1 MLFFLA
7 RCLACTLIFL
17 APLIL
22 VVIASADPNTALI
35 LIIPFFGLIPA
46 YIMALIVFVPVEAL
60 CKWAGARWLA
70 NIAVPISGGAGAA
83 GGIVLLAVVWDNLDV
98 LARNFAQ
105 EPWALIFWVV
115 LGFVWGVLWRIA
127 TFAVGRIGFFRRR
140 LEPA

>member
-7 RCLACTLIFL
+7 RCLACTSIFV
-17 APLIL
+17 APLVL
-22 VVIASADPNTALI
+22 VVLASDDPSMMLI

-46 YIMALIVFVPVEAL
+46 YIMALVVFVPVEAL
-60 CKWAGARWLA
+60 CKWIGARWLA
-70 NIAVPISGGAGAA
+70 NIVVPISGGAGAA
-83 GGIVLLAVVWDNLDV
+83 GGIVLLALVLDNLGV

-127 TFAVGRIGFFRRR
+127 TFAVSRIGFFRRQ